1 MDHHQESNSLK
12 QIFSLSSSPFF
23 LTFKIKKHIFV
34 GISLLISFLIFS
46 VIVVDLAGFEPHLC
60 FGFLS
65 LTSKSLTNERRNVD
79 VCDYSYG
86 RWVRRG
92 RRDVDETS
100 YGEEC
105 RFLDPGFRCLNNGR
119 KDSGFRKWRWQPHG
133 CDLPRF
139 NASDFLERSRNGRI
153 VFIGDSIGRNQWES
167 LLCMLSQAV
176 SNTSE
181 IYEVNGN
188 PISKHKGFLSMRF
201 PQHNLTVEYHRT
213 PFLVVVARPP
223 ENSPEDVKMTVRV
236 DEFNWQSKKWTGSDV
251 LVFNTGHWWNEDKT
265 FNAGCYFQEG
275 GKLNKTMGVMEGFR
289 KSLKTWKSWVLE
301 RLDSESSHVFFRSFS
316 PVHYRNGTW
325 NLGGLCDADT
335 EPEIDM
341 KKMEPDPIHNNYIS
355 QVIQEMR
362 YEHSKVKFLNIT
374 YLTEFR
380 KDAHPSRYREPGTPE
395 DAPQD
400 CSHWCL
406 PGVPDTWNEIL
417 YAQLLAMNYRT
428 KRKEVQPF

>member
-1 MDHHQESNSLK
+1 MDDHQKLL
-12 QIFSLSSSPFF
+12 SLSSSHFF
-23 LTFKIKKHIFV
+23 STILKSKKRIFL
-34 GISLLISFLIFS
+34 GFSLLITFLIFS
-46 VIVVDLAGFEPHLC
+46 VVFVDIAGFEPRLYL
-60 FGFLS
+60 GFLS
-65 LTSKSLTNERRNVD
+65 SSSRNPTKEGRNDD

-86 RWVRRG
+86 KWVRTRQ
-92 RRDVDETS
+92 RDVYETS

-105 RFLDPGFRCLNNGR
+105 RFLDPGFRCLDNGR
-119 KDSGFRKWRWQPHG
+119 KDSGFRQWRWKPHG

-153 VFIGDSIGRNQWES
+153 VFVGDSIGRNQWES

-176 SNTSE
+176 TNKSE

-188 PISKHKGFLSMRF
+188 PITKHKGFLSMRF
-201 PQHNLTVEYHRT
+201 PEQNLTVEYHRT
-213 PFLVVVARPP
+213 PFLVVVGRPP
-223 ENSPEDVKMTVRV
+223 KNSPDNVKTTVRV
-236 DEFNWQSKKWTGSDV
+236 DEFNWQSKNWVGSDV

-265 FNAGCYFQEG
+265 INSGCYLQEG
-275 GKLNKTMGVMEGFR
+275 GILNKTMGVMEGFG

-301 RLDSESSHVFFRSFS
+301 KLDPETSYVFFRSFS

-325 NLGGLCDADT
+325 NLGGLCDAET
-335 EPEIDM
+335 EPETDM
-341 KKMEPDPIHNNYIS
+341 KKMEPDPIHNNYIY

-374 YLTEFR
+374 YLTELR

-428 KRKEVQPF
+428 K

>member
-1 MDHHQESNSLK
+1 MDHHQESNPLK
-12 QIFSLSSSPFF
+12 EIFSLSSSPFF
-23 LTFKIKKHIFV
+23 STLKIKKHIFV
-34 GISLLISFLIFS
+34 GISLLITFLIFS

-60 FGFLS
+60 FGFLLS
-65 LTSKSLTNERRNVD
+65 PRTLTKERGNDD

-86 RWVRRG
+86 RWVRR

-100 YGEEC
+100 YYGEEC

-119 KDSGFRKWRWQPHG
+119 KDSGFRQWRWQPHG

-153 VFIGDSIGRNQWES
+153 VFVGDSIGRNQWES

-176 SNTSE
+176 SNKSE

-201 PQHNLTVEYHRT
+201 PEQNLTVEYHRT
-213 PFLVVVARPP
+213 PFLVVVGRPP
-223 ENSPEDVKMTVRV
+223 ENSPVDVKMTVRV
-236 DEFNWQSKKWTGSDV
+236 DEFNWQSKKWVGSDV

-265 FNAGCYFQEG
+265 FIAGCYFQEG
-275 GKLNKTMGVMEGFR
+275 GKLNKTMGVMEGFE

-301 RLDSESSHVFFRSFS
+301 RLDSERSHVFFRSFS

-335 EPEIDM
+335 EPETDM

-355 QVIQEMR
+355 QAIQEMR

-428 KRKEVQPF
+428 K